1 MTRRPTDVLVVGGGV
16 VGLATACELAARG
29 RSVRLLERGA
39 IGRGSSWANCGLV
52 VPSHAVPLPLP
63 GVARRAF
70 ADLLRPDA
78 PFRIRPR
85 LDPALW
91 TWLWRFLR
99 AANRAQAARAAAA
112 RARLLRLSSAR
123 LAEWI
128 ERESLDCA
136 WERAGLLIVFA
147 TEAALA
153 ASALVHELEA
163 EVGVESRPL
172 DGPALSAAEP
182 ALRDGLAGG
191 RFYPGDSHLRPES
204 LVVELERL
212 ARLRGV
218 EIHSGHEVVGLALER
233 GDVVGADTAAGA
245 FRARD
250 TVLAAGAWSPL
261 VARSAG
267 LRLPIQPGKGYTVT
281 LPRGEH
287 GPRVPLI
294 LHERS
299 VAITPWASGIRIG
312 STMELAGYDSS
323 VNRARLAALER
334 GAREYLREA
343 PNPAAPREEWY
354 GWRPMTPDDL
364 PIIGPAPGRRGL
376 TLACGHGMLGVSLSA
391 GTADLVAALIEGRE
405 PPVDPAPFA
414 PARFA

>member
-1 MTRRPTDVLVVGGGV
+1 VLVVGGGV
-16 VGLATACELAARG
+16 VGLAIACELAARG
-29 RSVRLLERGA
+29 RSVRLIERGA
-39 IGRGSSWANCGLV
+39 LGRGSSWANCGLV

-63 GVARRAF
+63 GVARRAL

-91 TWLWRFLR
+91 AWLWRFLR
-99 AANRAQAARAAAA
+99 SATRDKAARAAAA
-112 RARLLRLSSAR
+112 RAGLLRLSSAT
-123 LAEWI
+123 LAAWI
-128 ERESLDCA
+128 EREKLDCA
-136 WERAGLLIVFA
+136 WERAGLLIVYA
-147 TEAALA
+147 TDAALA
-153 ASALVHELEA
+153 ASRLVHELEA

-172 DGPALSAAEP
+172 DGPAVSATEP

-204 LVVELERL
+204 LVAELERV
-212 ARLRGV
+212 ARQRGV
-218 EIHSGHEVVGLALER
+218 EIHTDREVVGFALER
-233 GDVVGADTAAGA
+233 GDVVGAETPAGA

-281 LPRGEH
+281 LPQDAR
-287 GPRVPLI
+287 GPRIPLI

-299 VAITPWASGIRIG
+299 VAITPWASGLRIG

-323 VNRARLAALER
+323 LNRVRLAALER
-334 GAREYLREA
+334 GAREYLRDA
-343 PNPAAPREEWY
+343 PGPGSPREEWY

-364 PIIGPAPGRRGL
+364 PLIGQARRRRGL
-376 TLACGHGMLGVSLSA
+376 TLACGHGMLGVSLCA
-391 GTADLVAALIEGRE
+391 GTAELVAALIEGPD
-405 PPVDPAPFA
+405 PPVDPAPFS

>member
-1 MTRRPTDVLVVGGGV
+1 
-16 VGLATACELAARG
+16 VGLATACELAGRG
-29 RSVRLLERGA
+29 RSVRLLERGTV
-39 IGRGSSWANCGLV
+39 GHGSSWANCGLV

-63 GVARRAF
+63 GVARRAL

-91 TWLWRFLR
+91 AWLWRFLR
-99 AANRAQAARAAAA
+99 SATRAKAARAAAA
-112 RARLLRLSSAR
+112 RAGLLRLSSAT

-128 ERESLDCA
+128 EREKLDCA
-136 WERAGLLIVFA
+136 WERAGLLVVYA
-147 TEAALA
+147 TDAALA
-153 ASALVHELEA
+153 ASRLVHELEA
-163 EVGVESRPL
+163 EVGVESRAL
-172 DGPALSAAEP
+172 DGSGLSAAEP
-182 ALRDGLAGG
+182 ALRGGLAGG

-204 LVVELERL
+204 LVAELERV

-218 EIHSGHEVVGLALER
+218 EIHAGHEVVGLLLER

-245 FRARD
+245 VRARE

-267 LRLPIQPGKGYTVT
+267 LRLPIQPGKGYTLT
-281 LPRGEH
+281 LPRDER
-287 GPRVPLI
+287 GPRIPLI

-299 VAITPWASGIRIG
+299 VAITPWASGLRIG
-312 STMELAGYDSS
+312 STMELAGYDTRL
-323 VNRARLAALER
+323 NRVRLAALER
-334 GAREYLREA
+334 GAREYLRDA
-343 PNPAAPREEWY
+343 PEPAARREEWY

-376 TLACGHGMLGVSLSA
+376 TLACGHGMLGVSLCAATA
-391 GTADLVAALIEGRE
+391 GLVADSIEGRDAA
-405 PPVDPAPFA
+405 VDPAPFS
-414 PARFA
+414 PARFAAQAFSSRTTAL